1 MEADRHRKGAAN
13 MTKRTWG
20 LALLGLLALGP
31 REAAAQGVLTEWLEI
46 QKDDADVLLR
56 FHDPGNYWYTMG
68 INRGLNG
75 VFTLGRGGTLSEGPY
90 FSPDFALDYLGQVA
104 VGTQAPQAKLHVLG
118 TSPLREVAR
127 FQPALDMSN
136 QRGFVSI
143 YTTNPSYW
151 WELSNQDASGGG
163 LTNGLAFRE
172 RSGVGDSLP
181 RLYLAQGGNVGI
193 GTTSPHSALTVNGAI
208 GVPSRQVI
216 DASGRWV
223 GDPTGLVGPQG
234 ERGDR
239 GIQGIPGSQGIPGER
254 GFQGIQGAKGDKGDP
269 GVPGPTVRTFHACT
283 SSASIS
289 DRCAFQ
295 CANVVAS
302 MGPTAGT
309 CNVSADNGQCGG
321 SGCTGSTCQ
330 PQRYALCCVCRP

>member
-1 MEADRHRKGAAN
+1 

-46 QKDDADVLLR
+46 RQEDADVLLR
-56 FHDPGNYWYTMG
+56 FHDPGNAWYTMG
-68 INRGLNG
+68 INSGLNG
-75 VFTLGRGGTLSEGPY
+75 AFTLGRGGTLSGGPS
-90 FSPDFALDYLGQVA
+90 FFPDFTLDYTGQVA

-118 TSPLREVAR
+118 ASAMREVAR
-127 FQPALDMSN
+127 FQPALDASN

-151 WELSNQDASGGG
+151 WELSNQDAAGGG

-172 RSGVGDSLP
+172 RSGAGDSVP
-181 RLYLAQGGNVGI
+181 RVYFAQGGNVGI
-193 GTTSPHSALTVNGAI
+193 GTTSPHSTLTVNGAI

-223 GDPTGLVGPQG
+223 SAPTNLVGPRGVQGPQGDQGQQGLQG
-234 ERGDR
+234 ERGQQ
-239 GIQGIPGSQGIPGER
+239 GLQGIKGV
-254 GFQGIQGAKGDKGDP
+254 KGDRGDP
-269 GVPGPTVRTFHACT
+269 GPIGPAVSTSAICT
-283 SSASIS
+283 GSTTSL
-289 DRCAFQ
+289 DRCSSH
-295 CANVVAS
+295 CANVVDS
-302 MGPTAGT
+302 RGPT
-309 CNVSADNGQCGG
+309 GG
-321 SGCTGSTCQ
+321 SCNLGSDTGSCGATGCTGSGCQ